1 LIGVRKQKFS
11 RAIGIVGGA
20 GPMASAYMYN
30 TIIEICQKEYAS
42 NDYNEFPEIIIES
55 YPFTRGE
62 NIKHAIAL
70 CFTKLKNA
78 GAEIFSIASNSF
90 HGYLP
95 DVSSIAFVNLVT
107 ESLKE
112 ASRLKVTK
120 AIDMK
125 LYETGLQCV
134 YPNGEDQKHI
144 QSMIREVAG
153 GEVTEHQAAKLEE
166 IIRKHTQ
173 IDGVIIACTEIPLI
187 LRKFPLQVRLPMID
201 TVEVLAKKLVAL
213 SESSGH

>member
-1 LIGVRKQKFS
+1 
-11 RAIGIVGGA
+11 
-20 GPMASAYMYN
+20 MASAYMYN

>member
-1 LIGVRKQKFS
+1 
-11 RAIGIVGGA
+11 
-20 GPMASAYMYN
+20 MASAYMYN
-30 TIIEICQKEYAS
+30 TIIEICQKEYGS

-112 ASRLKVTK
+112 ASRLKVAK
-120 AIDMK
+120 ALILAAKPTIDMK
-125 LYETGLQCV
+125 LYEAGLLCV
-134 YPNGEDQKHI
+134 YPNSEDQKHI

-153 GEVTEHQAAKLEE
+153 GEMTEHQAAKLEE